1 MWQWQNSPVTKS
13 WFRGQEVHVKRD
25 DVFHLA
31 GNKMRK
37 LWYFLRQNDM
47 FYTKTHLV
55 SYGGSQS
62 NAMVAM
68 AQLANVKRLP
78 FTYFSRTFKSKDNSI
93 EGNLLLSKTLGMQH
107 IQLQPDVYHDL
118 VSSRNFSAFFKREWR
133 PSSDTKILC
142 VPQGVATL
150 EAQEGVKLLAH
161 EINTYVQ
168 TCGTLFAV
176 VIPCGTGTTALYLAQ
191 HLHTDITLFAI
202 PCVGDAA
209 FLTKQFQQL
218 IVEDPSLDMN
228 SVVFPQILNPKEKNR
243 FGRPW
248 WPLYHMYHELL
259 QETQVD
265 FDLIYGAFAWYT
277 LFSDTTQLDK
287 VLNCTTYNSKRQF
300 MYIHT
305 GGTSGNATMLSRYE
319 HKNKS

>member
-1 MWQWQNSPVTKS
+1 MCSIWLGTRCAN
-13 WFRGQEVHVKRD
+13 FGIFYD
-25 DVFHLA
+25 
-31 GNKMRK
+31 KMTCFIPK
-37 LWYFLRQNDM
+37 H
-47 FYTKTHLV
+47 TC
-55 SYGGSQS
+55 
-62 NAMVAM
+62 
-68 AQLANVKRLP
+68 
-78 FTYFSRTFKSKDNSI
+78 RTFKSKDNSI

-176 VIPCGTGTTALYLAQ
+176 VIPCGT
-191 HLHTDITLFAI
+191 
-202 PCVGDAA
+202 GDAA